1 MHKNEIECLIKL
13 KIDLQK
19 FQNKVSQLEAYF
31 KILAK
36 ANREDRVPSSQFTIK
51 HFVRGDLS

>member
-1 MHKNEIECLIKL
+1 MHKNKIELLTNL
-13 KIDLQK
+13 KTDLQK
-19 FQNKVSQLEAYF
+19 IQNKVSQLEECF

-36 ANREDRVPSSQFTIK
+36 ANRENRTPGSQFTIK